1 MKKQSYLQVDM
12 LAFYYPTSIKSY
24 AVENKEVEKSFKD
37 IYKILYEIKERKK
50 KVSEVISK
58 VPLPCDC
65 SP

>member
-1 MKKQSYLQVDM
+1 M